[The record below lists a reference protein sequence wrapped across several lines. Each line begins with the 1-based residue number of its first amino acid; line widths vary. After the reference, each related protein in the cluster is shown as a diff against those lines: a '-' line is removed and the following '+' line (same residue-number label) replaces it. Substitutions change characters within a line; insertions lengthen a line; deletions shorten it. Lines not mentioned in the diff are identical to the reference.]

1 MILYEHGW
9 TGKILRVD
17 LTERKWNVESTSKY
31 ADRFIGG
38 IGIGLKILW
47 DEVDP
52 EINSFNPGN
61 KLVFA
66 PGPLTGTLAPGSGR
80 FEIVQLTR

>member
-1 MILYEHGW
+1 MLLYEHGW

-61 KLVFA
+61 KLSEGLCRKRYLYDA
-66 PGPLTGTLAPGSGR
+66 KKIT
-80 FEIVQLTR
+80 